1 MMDLQGGWNMNAF
14 IVILL
19 VLAGLLLLFIWAV
32 HPDRRGR
39 EKSLIF
45 SGNNFAHRG
54 LWDLPRGIAENSL
67 PAFRAAVENGYG
79 IELDVHL
86 TKDGRLVVFH
96 DDTLDRI
103 CGIPGTVESKS
114 YDELKALPLSGTAL
128 HMPLLS
134 DVLNIVN
141 GKVPLLIELKLPG
154 TDCSLCERVMDL
166 LSSYCGRYLIES
178 FNPFALLWFRIHH
191 PEIPRG
197 QLSSRYSPS
206 LGLNPL
212 VKIASTT
219 LVENV
224 LSRPHFIAYNH
235 KADNVLGLRI
245 CRRIFHAPCFAWTVR
260 SETDARQCSSRYD
273 AIIFEHFLPAL
284 PDRSEPSAA

>member
-1 MMDLQGGWNMNAF
+1 MNAL

-19 VLAGLLLLFIWAV
+19 VLAGLLLLFTWAV
-32 HPDRRGR
+32 HPDSRGR
-39 EKSLIF
+39 EKSLVF
-45 SGNNFAHRG
+45 SGHNFAHRG
-54 LWDLPRGIAENSL
+54 LWDLSRGVAENSI

-86 TKDGRLVVFH
+86 SKDGQLVVFH
-96 DDTLDRI
+96 DDTLDRL
-103 CGIPGTVESKS
+103 CGIHGTVESKS
-114 YDELKALPLSGTAL
+114 YDELKTLPLSGTDN

-134 DVLNIVN
+134 DVLTIVD
-141 GKVPLLIELKLPG
+141 GKVPLLIELKLLS
-154 TDCSLCERVMDL
+154 TSCRLCERTMEL
-166 LSSYCGRYLIES
+166 LSAYHGEYLIES
-178 FNPFALLWFRIHH
+178 FNPFALLWFRTHH
-191 PEIPRG
+191 PEVPRG

-212 VKIASTT
+212 IRIASTT

-224 LSRPHFIAYNH
+224 ISRPHFIAYNH
-235 KADNVLGLRI
+235 KTDNVLGLRI

-260 SETDARQCSSRYD
+260 SEADAKQCSPRYD

-284 PDRSEPSAA
+284 PGRNASSAIL